1 MTKLPYLRSMFAACM
16 FFQVVYVLC
25 VILWVAF
32 PALKGHELLPMIF
45 PNFTLLTIGSF
56 IYGLVAAMI
65 YGWIAAVIFVFFYNL
80 WPSVVSIF
88 LGRRGK
94 NIRNAAAA
102 GMLFAVALTGMPSS
116 ISTANAQ
123 GVATSTASLAQ
134 PTIKALQDALNKQ
147 GIAVKADGVFT
158 QETRDAVRKFQSQH
172 HLPVTGEADN
182 ATLAKLGVSSS
193 AATEQAP
200 AGQTAQSSAVS
211 GQSSPGMGMRMGMGM
226 GMGQGGM
233 MGGSMNNGPMMQG
246 MMQGMMKTMQGMMG
260 MMQAQWEQNSPAQ
273 TEPSER
279 RQTQG
284 QGGPTMNCPMMSAES
299 GPAMTQMMQ
308 GMMQMMQMMQGQL
321 QSAPKQ

>member
-16 FFQVVYVLC
+16 LFQVVYVLC

-32 PALKGHELLPMIF
+32 PTLRGHELLPMIF

-65 YGWIAAVIFVFFYNL
+65 YGWIAAIIFVFFYNL
-80 WPSVVSIF
+80 WPSGVSVF

-102 GMLFAVALTGMPSS
+102 GMLFALALTGMPSP
-116 ISTANAQ
+116 ISTAYAQ
-123 GVATSTASLAQ
+123 GVATSTASLPQ
-134 PTIKALQDALNKQ
+134 STVKALQDALNKQ

-158 QETRDAVRKFQSQH
+158 QETRDAVRQFQSQH
-172 HLPVTGEADN
+172 HLPITGEADN

-193 AATEQAP
+193 AATGQATG
-200 AGQTAQSSAVS
+200 GQTAQSSAVS
-211 GQSSPGMGMRMGMGM
+211 GQSSPGMGMRM

-260 MMQAQWEQNSPAQ
+260 MMQAQSEQTAPAPAQ
-273 TEPSER
+273 PSEL
-279 RQTQG
+279 RQPQG
-284 QGGPTMNCPMMSAES
+284 RGGIMMNCPMMSGDS
-299 GPAMTQMMQ
+299 GAAMMQMMQ
-308 GMMQMMQMMQGQL
+308 GMMQMMQTMQGQT
-321 QSAPKQ
+321 QPTPKQ